1 MKIFADLHLHSKY
14 SRATSGRMN
23 IETMSEWAE
32 YKGINLVGTCDFTHP
47 LWFSEL
53 KNNLCDLD
61 NGLFAPKNSKKV
73 RFILSTEISS
83 IYSQGGQVRKIHNVI
98 ITSSLKSVE
107 KINEAL
113 GKIGNLYSDGRP
125 ILGLS
130 AKDLLKIVLTIDP
143 TSLVIPAHIWTPWFS
158 LYGSKSG
165 FNHIIDCY
173 EELTKYIYAI
183 ETGLSSDPEMNWRI
197 KELDNITITSNSDAH
212 SPENMGREAN
222 IMEVSGEN
230 FSYGE
235 IADIISSNDP
245 KRFLGTIEFYP
256 EEGKYHY
263 DGHRACGI
271 GGLSPAE
278 TKKLKGIC
286 PKCKKPLTVG
296 VMNRVDE
303 LADPKRSENYKPEN
317 RPKSIHLVPLAEII
331 AEFMGTTKTSKKV
344 QEKYLAIINQLGN
357 EFSILLDKSQN
368 EIEKVCDPQIAQGIM
383 NVRAN
388 KVSPITG
395 YDGVYGT
402 IRVLSNRDISHKAI
416 SHKDNQNEINKK
428 PSRGQK
434 SLF

>member
-1 MKIFADLHLHSKY
+1 MKIFADLHLHSKF

-23 IETMSEWAE
+23 IETMAQWAG

-47 LWFSEL
+47 LWFAEI
-53 KNNLCDLD
+53 KNNLLDLG
-61 NGLFAPKNSKKV
+61 NGLFSPRNNKNIKFV
-73 RFILSTEISS
+73 LSSEISS
-83 IYSQGGQVRKIHNVI
+83 IYSQGGQVRKIHSVV

-107 KINEAL
+107 KINLTL

-130 AKDLLKIVLTIDP
+130 AKDLLRIVLSIDP

-165 FNHIIDCY
+165 FNHMSDCY

-197 KELDNITITSNSDAH
+197 KELDNIAITSNSDAH

-271 GGLSPAE
+271 GGLAPSE

-286 PKCKKPLTVG
+286 PKCKRPLTVG
-296 VMNRVDE
+296 VMYRVDE
-303 LADPKRSENYKPEN
+303 LADKN
-317 RPKSIHLVPLAEII
+317 RPEGYVAKNRPESIHLVPLAEII
-331 AEFMGTTKTSKKV
+331 AEEAGTAKTSKKV
-344 QEKYLAIINQLGN
+344 QEKYQEIIAQLGS
-357 EFSILLDKSQN
+357 EFSILLEKPIA
-368 EIEKVCDPQIAQGIM
+368 EIAEITGGKIAQGIK
-383 NVRAN
+383 NLRAN
-388 KVSPITG
+388 KISPIAG
-395 YDGVYGT
+395 YDGVFGSIKVFRNIKKGKDLGNETTKTSPYAKT
-402 IRVLSNRDISHKAI
+402 TRDK
-416 SHKDNQNEINKK
+416 
-428 PSRGQK
+428 QK